1 MRDLAA
7 THADAIAQ
15 KPANLAGSTHC
26 LPYPGE
32 LPATYSCAESL
43 FSILQLVRYHLL
55 LSFKWKSQVDT
66 AALWRVL
73 VLCHLGTGLGVR
85 SPFHYTPCHSFDP
98 CFI

>member
-1 MRDLAA
+1 MRDLGA

-15 KPANLAGSTHC
+15 KPANLAGSTGS

-32 LPATYSCAESL
+32 LPTTYSCAESL

-66 AALWRVL
+66 AALWCVL
-73 VLCHLGTGLGVR
+73 ALFHLSTGSGAG